1 MDKSPNKEMIAFFG
15 QCIGLG
21 GLLFVIIGT
30 IIIKFLEAF
39 GIVKITI
46 GA

>member
-1 MDKSPNKEMIAFFG
+1 MDKSPNKEIIAFLG
-15 QCIGLG
+15 ECIGLG
-21 GLLFVIIGT
+21 GVLFIIMGT
-30 IIIKFLEAF
+30 IILKFLEAF

>member
-1 MDKSPNKEMIAFFG
+1 MDKSPNKEMIAFFS

-21 GLLFVIIGT
+21 GVLLLIIGT
-30 IIIKFLEAF
+30 ILLKFLEAF

>member
-1 MDKSPNKEMIAFFG
+1 MDKSPNKEMMDFFS

-21 GLLFVIIGT
+21 GVLLIIVGTVIL
-30 IIIKFLEAF
+30 KFLEIF

-46 GA
+46 G

>member
-21 GLLFVIIGT
+21 GVLFLIMGT
-30 IIIKFLEAF
+30 VLIKFLEML
-39 GIVKITI
+39 GIVQITI
-46 GA
+46 